1 MFKYIL
7 TALILFSSSYSFS
20 NESDLTISQQLER
33 LQREVSDLSKEVFSN
48 SPNQSNGT
56 NNDFVKNLSAID
68 LRIYD
73 IENDIKN
80 LTSNLE
86 ELYFQLDDIFN
97 KLENLELVI
106 NNLQSVP
113 LKSVEVSN
121 DEISEDS
128 SEVKSN
134 TLSETENTLGTL
146 NISKNTN
153 DTNEEVISEDQEVNS
168 NEKEEILSPE
178 DQFQVAFENIRNKKW
193 QDAKTSFEQFISD
206 NPQNQLSG
214 SAHYWLGE
222 LYILE
227 KNYRQAA
234 LIFAE
239 GFQKFP
245 ASIKAAEMLFKL
257 SQSLY
262 QVEKTNEACKTMEKL
277 IIDFP
282 KNKIIPQTKKQIV
295 DYNCL
300 ENNECSLQINNSLKS

>member
-1 MFKYIL
+1 MFRYIL
-7 TALILFSSSYSFS
+7 TIIIIFFSCYVYS
-20 NESDLTISQQLER
+20 NENELTINQQLER

-48 SPNQSNGT
+48 SSSQSSGT

-113 LKSVEVSN
+113 SNNVNVNTDEVLQ
-121 DEISEDS
+121 DS

-134 TLSETENTLGTL
+134 TLSDTETENTLGTL

-153 DTNEEVISEDQEVNS
+153 DTNEEVISNDQEVNI
-168 NEKEEILSPE
+168 NEKEKVLPPE
-178 DQFQVAFENIRNKKW
+178 DQFQVAFDNIRDKNW
-193 QDAKTSFEQFISD
+193 QDAKTSFEQFIAD
-206 NPQNQLSG
+206 NPDNQLSG

-227 KNYRQAA
+227 KKYREAA

-245 ASIKAAEMLFKL
+245 DSIKAAEMLFKL

-262 QVEKTNEACKTMEKL
+262 KVEKNVEACKTMEKL

-295 DYNCL
+295 EYNCL
-300 ENNECSLQINNSLKS
+300 ENNE

>member
-7 TALILFSSSYSFS
+7 TILIIFFSSSVYSNDS
-20 NESDLTISQQLER
+20 ELTVSQQLER

-48 SPNQSNGT
+48 SSSQSNGT

-80 LTSNLE
+80 LNSNLE

-97 KLENLELVI
+97 KLENLEVII
-106 NNLQSVP
+106 NNFQSVP
-113 LKSVEVSN
+113 LNNVEVN
-121 DEISEDS
+121 TDEVSKDS
-128 SEVKSN
+128 SEVKSD
-134 TLSETENTLGTL
+134 TLSDTENENTLGTL

-153 DTNEEVISEDQEVNS
+153 VTSEELLS
-168 NEKEEILSPE
+168 NNQDKNLIEKEQMLSPE
-178 DQFQVAFENIRNKKW
+178 DQFQVAFDNIRDKKW
-193 QDAKTSFEQFISD
+193 QDAKNSFKVFIEN
-206 NPQNQLSG
+206 NPDNQLSG

-227 KNYRQAA
+227 KNYREAA

-245 ASIKAAEMLFKL
+245 DSIKAAEMLFKL

-262 QVEKTNEACKTMEKL
+262 QVEKTVEACKTMEKL

-282 KNKIIPQTKKQIV
+282 KNKIITKTKKQII

-300 ENNECSLQINNSLKS
+300 ENNE

>member
-7 TALILFSSSYSFS
+7 TVLILFFSSYSFS

-33 LQREVSDLSKEVFSN
+33 LQREVSDLTKEVFSN

-178 DQFQVAFENIRNKKW
+178 DQFQVAFDNIRNKKW

-245 ASIKAAEMLFKL
+245 NSIKAAEMLFKL

-295 DYNCL
+295 EYNCL
-300 ENNECSLQINNSLKS
+300 ENNE

>member
-1 MFKYIL
+1 MSKYIL
-7 TALILFSSSYSFS
+7 TVLILFFSNYSFS

-48 SPNQSNGT
+48 SMNQSNGT

-106 NNLQSVP
+106 NNFQSVP
-113 LKSVEVSN
+113 LNNVEVN
-121 DEISEDS
+121 IDEDSQDS

-134 TLSETENTLGTL
+134 TLSDTETENTLGTL

-153 DTNEEVISEDQEVNS
+153 DTNEEFISEDQEVNS
-168 NEKEEILSPE
+168 NEKEEVLSPE
-178 DQFQVAFENIRNKKW
+178 DQFQEAFDNIRDKKW

-206 NPQNQLSG
+206 NPDNQLSG

-227 KNYRQAA
+227 KNHREAA

-245 ASIKAAEMLFKL
+245 DSIKAAEMLFKL

-262 QVEKTNEACKTMEKL
+262 QVEKITESCKTMEKL

-295 DYNCL
+295 EYNCL
-300 ENNECSLQINNSLKS
+300 ENNE

>member
-7 TALILFSSSYSFS
+7 TSCIIFFSSFVYSNDS
-20 NESDLTISQQLER
+20 ELTVSQQLER
-33 LQREVSDLSKEVFSN
+33 LQREVSDLSKQVFSN
-48 SPNQSNGT
+48 SSSQSNGT

-80 LTSNLE
+80 LNSNLE

-97 KLENLELVI
+97 KLENLEVII
-106 NNLQSVP
+106 NNFQSVP
-113 LKSVEVSN
+113 LSNIEVNTDEVSQ
-121 DEISEDS
+121 DS

-134 TLSETENTLGTL
+134 TLSDAETENTLGTL

-153 DTNEEVISEDQEVNS
+153 EISEELVPNDQDKNS
-168 NEKEEILSPE
+168 IEKEQMLSPE
-178 DQFQVAFENIRNKKW
+178 DQFQVAFDNIRDKKW
-193 QDAKTSFEQFISD
+193 QDAKNSFEEFIAN
-206 NPQNQLSG
+206 NPDNQLSG

-227 KNYRQAA
+227 KNYREAA

-245 ASIKAAEMLFKL
+245 ESIKAAEMLFKL

-262 QVEKTNEACKTMEKL
+262 QVEKTVEACKTMEKL

-282 KNKIIPQTKKQIV
+282 KNKIIPQTKKLIV
-295 DYNCL
+295 EYNCL
-300 ENNECSLQINNSLKS
+300 ENNE

>member
-1 MFKYIL
+1 MFKYIF
-7 TALILFSSSYSFS
+7 TILILFFS
-20 NESDLTISQQLER
+20 NHLYSNEDELTVSQQLER
-33 LQREVSDLSKEVFSN
+33 LQREVSDLSREVFSN

-97 KLENLELVI
+97 KLENLESVI
-106 NNLQSVP
+106 NNFQSVP
-113 LKSVEVSN
+113 LNSVEVST
-121 DEISEDS
+121 DEISEDN

-134 TLSETENTLGTL
+134 TLGETENTLGTL
-146 NISKNTN
+146 NISKNAN
-153 DTNEEVISEDQEVNS
+153 DTNDEVVSDDQEVNS
-168 NEKEEILSPE
+168 NEKEKVLSPE
-178 DQFQVAFENIRNKKW
+178 DQFQVAFDNIRDKKW

-206 NPQNQLSG
+206 NPDNQLSG

-227 KNYRQAA
+227 KNYREAA

-245 ASIKAAEMLFKL
+245 DSIKAAEMLFKL

-262 QVEKTNEACKTMEKL
+262 QVEKTVEACKTMEKL

-295 DYNCL
+295 EYNCL
-300 ENNECSLQINNSLKS
+300 ENNE

>member
-7 TALILFSSSYSFS
+7 SVLIFFFSSCVFS
-20 NESDLTISQQLER
+20 NENELTISQQLER
-33 LQREVSDLSKEVFSN
+33 LQREVSDLSKEVFSDP
-48 SPNQSNGT
+48 SSQLNGT
-56 NNDFVKNLSAID
+56 NNDFVQNLSAID

-97 KLENLELVI
+97 KLENLEIII
-106 NNLQSVP
+106 NNFQSAP
-113 LKSVEVSN
+113 LKNVEVN
-121 DEISEDS
+121 IDEVSQDG
-128 SEVKSN
+128 SEVQNN
-134 TLSETENTLGTL
+134 TLTNIETENTLGTL

-153 DTNEEVISEDQEVNS
+153 DTTEELVSDDQEVNS
-168 NEKEEILSPE
+168 NEKEEVLSPE
-178 DQFQVAFENIRNKKW
+178 DQFQVAFDNIRDKKW
-193 QDAKTSFEQFISD
+193 QDAKISFEQFISD
-206 NPQNQLSG
+206 NPENQLSG

-227 KNYRQAA
+227 KNYREAA

-245 ASIKAAEMLFKL
+245 DSIKAAEMLFKL

-262 QVEKTNEACKTMEKL
+262 QVEKITEACKTMEKL

-295 DYNCL
+295 EYNCL
-300 ENNECSLQINNSLKS
+300 ENNE

>member
-7 TALILFSSSYSFS
+7 TVLILFSSSYSFS

-178 DQFQVAFENIRNKKW
+178 DQFQVAFDNIRNKKW

-227 KNYRQAA
+227 KNYREAA

-245 ASIKAAEMLFKL
+245 DSIKAAEMLFKL

-295 DYNCL
+295 EYNCL
-300 ENNECSLQINNSLKS
+300 ENNE

>member
-1 MFKYIL
+1 MFRYIL
-7 TALILFSSSYSFS
+7 TISILFLSSYVYS
-20 NESDLTISQQLER
+20 NESELTISQQLER

-48 SPNQSNGT
+48 SSSQFSGT

-86 ELYFQLDDIFN
+86 ELYFQLDDILN
-97 KLENLELVI
+97 KLENLEVVI
-106 NNLQSVP
+106 NNFQS
-113 LKSVEVSN
+113 LALSSVEVN
-121 DEISEDS
+121 TDEVSEGS

-134 TLSETENTLGTL
+134 TLNETETENTLGTL

-153 DTNEEVISEDQEVNS
+153 DKTEEVVSDNQEVNS
-168 NEKEEILSPE
+168 NQKDELLPPE
-178 DQFQVAFENIRNKKW
+178 DQFQLAFDNIRDKKW
-193 QDAKTSFEQFISD
+193 QSAKTSFEQFILD
-206 NPQNQLSG
+206 NPDNQLSG

-227 KNYRQAA
+227 KNYREAA
-234 LIFAE
+234 LVFAE

-245 ASIKAAEMLFKL
+245 DSIKAAEMLFKL

-262 QVEKTNEACKTMEKL
+262 QVEKTTEACKTMEKL

-282 KNKIIPQTKKQIV
+282 KNKIIPKTKKQIV
-295 DYNCL
+295 EYNCL
-300 ENNECSLQINNSLKS
+300 ENNE

>member
-1 MFKYIL
+1 MLKHIIVI
-7 TALILFSSSYSFS
+7 LILFLSSYVYS
-20 NESDLTISQQLER
+20 NESELTVSQQLER

-48 SPNQSNGT
+48 SLSQSSGT
-56 NNDFVKNLSAID
+56 DNDFVKNLSAID
-68 LRIYD
+68 LRMYD

-106 NNLQSVP
+106 NNLQSVALNNVQVNTDEVLP
-113 LKSVEVSN
+113 DNSSV
-121 DEISEDS
+121 D
-128 SEVKSN
+128 SN
-134 TLSETENTLGTL
+134 TLNDTETDNTLGTL

-153 DTNEEVISEDQEVNS
+153 DTNEEVVSDNQEINS
-168 NEKEEILSPE
+168 SEKEVVISPE
-178 DQFQVAFENIRNKKW
+178 DQFQIAFDNIRDKKW
-193 QDAKTSFEQFISD
+193 QDAKNSFEQFISD
-206 NPQNQLSG
+206 NPDNQLSG

-227 KNYRQAA
+227 KNYREAA

-245 ASIKAAEMLFKL
+245 DSIKAAEMLFKL

-262 QVEKTNEACKTMEKL
+262 QVDKNVEACKTMEKL

-282 KNKIIPQTKKQIV
+282 KNKIISKTKKQIIE
-295 DYNCL
+295 YNCL
-300 ENNECSLQINNSLKS
+300 ENNE

>member
-1 MFKYIL
+1 MSKYIL
-7 TALILFSSSYSFS
+7 TVLILFFSSYAFS
-20 NESDLTISQQLER
+20 NENDLTISQQLER

-48 SPNQSNGT
+48 SPNLSNGT

-106 NNLQSVP
+106 NNLQLVP
-113 LKSVEVSN
+113 LDSVEVST
-121 DEISEDS
+121 DEISEES
-128 SEVKSN
+128 SQVKSN

-146 NISKNTN
+146 NISKNTDNTN
-153 DTNEEVISEDQEVNS
+153 DEVVSDDQEVNS
-168 NEKEEILSPE
+168 IEKEEIISPE
-178 DQFQVAFENIRNKKW
+178 DQFQVAFDNIRDKKW
-193 QDAKTSFEQFISD
+193 QDAKSSFEQFISD
-206 NPQNQLSG
+206 NPENQLSG

-227 KNYRQAA
+227 KNYREAA

-245 ASIKAAEMLFKL
+245 DSIKAAEMLFKL

-262 QVEKTNEACKTMEKL
+262 KVEKTVEACKTMEKL

-295 DYNCL
+295 EYNCL
-300 ENNECSLQINNSLKS
+300 ENNE

>member
-1 MFKYIL
+1 MFRYIF
-7 TALILFSSSYSFS
+7 TILILFFTSYVFS

-48 SPNQSNGT
+48 SSNQSNGT
-56 NNDFVKNLSAID
+56 NNDFIKNLSAID

-86 ELYFQLDDIFN
+86 ELYFQLDDIFK
-97 KLENLELVI
+97 KLENLEVVI
-106 NNLQSVP
+106 NNFQSVP
-113 LKSVEVSN
+113 LNDVEVNTEEVSQDSFEVESN
-121 DEISEDS
+121 NL
-128 SEVKSN
+128 SN
-134 TLSETENTLGTL
+134 SETENTLGTL
-146 NISKNTN
+146 NISRKTG
-153 DTNEEVISEDQEVNS
+153 DTNEEGLSDDQELNS
-168 NEKEEILSPE
+168 NKKEEVLSPE
-178 DQFQVAFENIRNKKW
+178 DQFQLAFDNIRDKNW
-193 QDAKTSFEQFISD
+193 QDAKTLFKQFISD
-206 NPQNQLSG
+206 NPENQLSG

-227 KNYRQAA
+227 KNYREAA

-245 ASIKAAEMLFKL
+245 DSIKAAEMLFKL

-262 QVEKTNEACKTMEKL
+262 QVEKTTEACKTMEKL

-295 DYNCL
+295 EYNCL
-300 ENNECSLQINNSLKS
+300 ENNE

>member
-7 TALILFSSSYSFS
+7 TIIIIFFSTYAYS
-20 NESDLTISQQLER
+20 NENELTINQQLER
-33 LQREVSDLSKEVFSN
+33 LQREVSDISKEVFSN
-48 SPNQSNGT
+48 SSSQSSGT
-56 NNDFVKNLSAID
+56 NNDFVKNLSSID

-86 ELYFQLDDIFN
+86 DLYFQLDDILN

-106 NNLQSVP
+106 NNLQPITPNNV
-113 LKSVEVSN
+113 KVNTDEVLQ
-121 DEISEDS
+121 DS

-134 TLSETENTLGTL
+134 TLSDTENENTLGTL
-146 NISKNTN
+146 NISKNIN
-153 DTNEEVISEDQEVNS
+153 DTNEEVISNDKEVNS
-168 NEKEEILSPE
+168 NEKEMVLSPE
-178 DQFQVAFENIRNKKW
+178 DQFQVAFDNIRNKKW
-193 QDAKTSFEQFISD
+193 QDAKTTFEQFIAD
-206 NPQNQLSG
+206 NPDNQLSG

-227 KNYRQAA
+227 KNYREAA

-245 ASIKAAEMLFKL
+245 DSIKAAEMLFKL

-262 QVEKTNEACKTMEKL
+262 QVEKTVEACKTMEKL

-282 KNKIIPQTKKQIV
+282 KNKIISQTKKQII

-300 ENNECSLQINNSLKS
+300 ENNE

>member
-1 MFKYIL
+1 MSKYIL
-7 TALILFSSSYSFS
+7 TVLILFFSSYAFS
-20 NESDLTISQQLER
+20 NENDLTISQQLER

-73 IENDIKN
+73 IESDIKN

-97 KLENLELVI
+97 KLENLESVI

-113 LKSVEVSN
+113 LNNVEVN
-121 DEISEDS
+121 TDEASQDKA
-128 SEVKSN
+128 EVKSN
-134 TLSETENTLGTL
+134 TLSDTETENTLGTL

-153 DTNEEVISEDQEVNS
+153 DTNEEVISEAQEVNS
-168 NEKEEILSPE
+168 NEKEEVLSPE
-178 DQFQVAFENIRNKKW
+178 DQFQEAFDNIRDKKW
-193 QDAKTSFEQFISD
+193 QDAKISFEQFISD
-206 NPQNQLSG
+206 NPDNQLSG

-227 KNYRQAA
+227 KNYIEAA

-245 ASIKAAEMLFKL
+245 DSIKAAEMLFKL

-262 QVEKTNEACKTMEKL
+262 QVEKNVEACKTMEKL

-295 DYNCL
+295 EYNCL
-300 ENNECSLQINNSLKS
+300 ENNE

>member
-7 TALILFSSSYSFS
+7 IVLILFFSSYSFS

-68 LRIYD
+68 VRIYD
-73 IENDIKN
+73 IESDIKN

-178 DQFQVAFENIRNKKW
+178 DQFQVAFDNIRNKKW

-227 KNYRQAA
+227 KNYREAA

-245 ASIKAAEMLFKL
+245 DSIKAAEMLFKL

-295 DYNCL
+295 EYNCL
-300 ENNECSLQINNSLKS
+300 ENNE

>member
-1 MFKYIL
+1 MLKYIL
-7 TALILFSSSYSFS
+7 TVLILFFSSYSFS

-48 SPNQSNGT
+48 SQNQSNGT

-178 DQFQVAFENIRNKKW
+178 DQFQVAFDNIRNKKW

-227 KNYRQAA
+227 KNYREAA

-245 ASIKAAEMLFKL
+245 DSIKAAEMLFKL

-295 DYNCL
+295 EYNCL
-300 ENNECSLQINNSLKS
+300 ENNE

>member
-1 MFKYIL
+1 MLKYIL
-7 TALILFSSSYSFS
+7 TVLILFFSSYSFS

-178 DQFQVAFENIRNKKW
+178 DQFQVAFDNIRNKKW

-227 KNYRQAA
+227 KNYREAA

-245 ASIKAAEMLFKL
+245 DSIKAAEMLFKL

-262 QVEKTNEACKTMEKL
+262 QVEKTNEACKTMKKL

-295 DYNCL
+295 EYNCL
-300 ENNECSLQINNSLKS
+300 ENNE

>member
-1 MFKYIL
+1 MSKYIL
-7 TALILFSSSYSFS
+7 TFLILFFSSYAFS
-20 NESDLTISQQLER
+20 NENDLTISQQLER

-113 LKSVEVSN
+113 LNSVEVSN

-128 SEVKSN
+128 SEAKSN
-134 TLSETENTLGTL
+134 NLSKTENTLGTL

-153 DTNEEVISEDQEVNS
+153 DTNDEVVSDDQQVNS
-168 NEKEEILSPE
+168 NEKEEVISPE
-178 DQFQVAFENIRNKKW
+178 DQFQVAFDNIRDKKW

-227 KNYRQAA
+227 KNYREAA

-245 ASIKAAEMLFKL
+245 DSIKAAEMLFKL

-295 DYNCL
+295 EYNCL
-300 ENNECSLQINNSLKS
+300 ENNEWSLKIKNSLKS

>member
-1 MFKYIL
+1 MFRYIF
-7 TALILFSSSYSFS
+7 AILILFFSNFVNS
-20 NESDLTISQQLER
+20 NESELTISQQLER
-33 LQREVSDLSKEVFSN
+33 LQREVSDLSKEVFSISSN
-48 SPNQSNGT
+48 SSNLSNGT

-73 IENDIKN
+73 IETDIKN
-80 LTSNLE
+80 LNSNLE

-97 KLENLELVI
+97 KLESLELTI
-106 NNLQSVP
+106 SNSQSALLNNFDVNSN
-113 LKSVEVSN
+113 EVSQ
-121 DEISEDS
+121 DS

-134 TLSETENTLGTL
+134 NLNDSETKNTLGTL

-153 DTNEEVISEDQEVNS
+153 GTNVGVVSEDQEKNS
-168 NEKEEILSPE
+168 NEKEEVLSPE
-178 DQFQVAFENIRNKKW
+178 DQFQVAFDNIRDKKW
-193 QDAKTSFEQFISD
+193 QEAKTSFEQFIIG
-206 NPQNQLSG
+206 NPNNQLSG

-222 LYILE
+222 LHILE
-227 KNYRQAA
+227 KNYREAA

-245 ASIKAAEMLFKL
+245 DSIKAAEMLFKL
-257 SQSLY
+257 SQSLH
-262 QVEKTNEACKTMEKL
+262 QVEKTVEACKTMEKL

-300 ENNECSLQINNSLKS
+300 ENNE

>member
-7 TALILFSSSYSFS
+7 TVLILFFSSYVFS

-97 KLENLELVI
+97 KLENLEVVI

-113 LKSVEVSN
+113 LNSVEVSN

-153 DTNEEVISEDQEVNS
+153 DTNDEVVSDDQEVNS
-168 NEKEEILSPE
+168 NEKEEVISPE
-178 DQFQVAFENIRNKKW
+178 DQFQEAFDNIRDKKW
-193 QDAKTSFEQFISD
+193 QDAKSSFEQFISD
-206 NPQNQLSG
+206 NPENQLSG

-227 KNYRQAA
+227 KNYREAA

-245 ASIKAAEMLFKL
+245 DSIKAAEMLFKL

-262 QVEKTNEACKTMEKL
+262 QVEKTTEACKTMEQL

-282 KNKIIPQTKKQIV
+282 KNKMIPQTKKQII

-300 ENNECSLQINNSLKS
+300 ENNE

>member
-1 MFKYIL
+1 MFRYIL
-7 TALILFSSSYSFS
+7 AILILFISSYVYS

-48 SPNQSNGT
+48 SSNQSSGT

-73 IENDIKN
+73 IESDIKN

-113 LKSVEVSN
+113 LNNFEVNTDEVSQ
-121 DEISEDS
+121 DS

-134 TLSETENTLGTL
+134 TLSDTETENTLGTL

-153 DTNEEVISEDQEVNS
+153 DINDTNEASVSDDQELNS
-168 NEKEEILSPE
+168 NEKEEVLSPE
-178 DQFQVAFENIRNKKW
+178 DQFQIAFDHIRNKKW

-206 NPQNQLSG
+206 NPDSQLSG

-227 KNYRQAA
+227 KNYREAA

-245 ASIKAAEMLFKL
+245 DSIKAAEMLFKL

-262 QVEKTNEACKTMEKL
+262 QVEKTTEACKTMEKL

-295 DYNCL
+295 EYNCL
-300 ENNECSLQINNSLKS
+300 ENNE

>member
-1 MFKYIL
+1 MFRHIL
-7 TALILFSSSYSFS
+7 AILILFLSSYVYS
-20 NESDLTISQQLER
+20 NDSELTISQQLER

-48 SPNQSNGT
+48 SSSQSSGI

-73 IENDIKN
+73 IESDIKN

-86 ELYFQLDDIFN
+86 ELYFQLDDILN

-106 NNLQSVP
+106 NNLQSVT
-113 LKSVEVSN
+113 LNNIEVNTDEVSQ
-121 DEISEDS
+121 DS

-134 TLSETENTLGTL
+134 ILSDTETKNTLGTL

-153 DTNEEVISEDQEVNS
+153 DTNDAAVSDDQKLNF
-168 NEKEEILSPE
+168 NEKEEVLSPE
-178 DQFQVAFENIRNKKW
+178 DQFQIAFDHIRNKKW

-206 NPQNQLSG
+206 NPDSQLSG

-227 KNYRQAA
+227 KNFREAA

-245 ASIKAAEMLFKL
+245 NSIKAAEMLFKL

-262 QVEKTNEACKTMEKL
+262 QVEKTTEACKTMEKL

-295 DYNCL
+295 EYNCL
-300 ENNECSLQINNSLKS
+300 ENNE

>member
-1 MFKYIL
+1 MFRYIL
-7 TALILFSSSYSFS
+7 TILILFLSSYVFS

-56 NNDFVKNLSAID
+56 NNDFIKNLSAID

-86 ELYFQLDDIFN
+86 ELYFQLEDIFN
-97 KLENLELVI
+97 KLENLEIVI
-106 NNLQSVP
+106 NNFQSAP
-113 LKSVEVSN
+113 LNNVEVN
-121 DEISEDS
+121 TDEFSEDS
-128 SEVKSN
+128 TEVKSN
-134 TLSETENTLGTL
+134 TLSETETENTLGTL
-146 NISKNTN
+146 SISKNTN
-153 DTNEEVISEDQEVNS
+153 DTNEVVSDDQEINS
-168 NEKEEILSPE
+168 NQKEEVLSPE
-178 DQFQVAFENIRNKKW
+178 DQFQVAFDNIRDKKW
-193 QDAKTSFEQFISD
+193 QDAKNSFKQFISD
-206 NPQNQLSG
+206 NPENQLSG

-227 KNYRQAA
+227 KNYRNAA

-245 ASIKAAEMLFKL
+245 DSIKAAEMLFKL

-262 QVEKTNEACKTMEKL
+262 QVEKTTEACKTMEKL

-282 KNKIIPQTKKQIV
+282 KNKIIPLTKKQIV
-295 DYNCL
+295 EYNCL
-300 ENNECSLQINNSLKS
+300 ENNE

>member
-1 MFKYIL
+1 MFKHIITVSIL
-7 TALILFSSSYSFS
+7 IFSGFVYS
-20 NESDLTISQQLER
+20 NENELTISQQLER

-48 SPNQSNGT
+48 SSSKLNGT
-56 NNDFVKNLSAID
+56 NNDFIQNLSAID

-80 LTSNLE
+80 LNSNLE

-97 KLENLELVI
+97 KLANLELVI
-106 NNLQSVP
+106 NNLQSIP
-113 LKSVEVSN
+113 LNNVEVN
-121 DEISEDS
+121 TNEVSEDN
-128 SEVKSN
+128 SERKSN
-134 TLSETENTLGTL
+134 TLSDTETKNTLGTL

-153 DTNEEVISEDQEVNS
+153 ETTEELQSDDQDLTSNEE
-168 NEKEEILSPE
+168 EEILSPE
-178 DQFQVAFENIRNKKW
+178 DQFQLAFDNIRDKKW
-193 QDAKTSFEQFISD
+193 QDAKISFEKFITD
-206 NPQNQLSG
+206 NPNNQLSG

-227 KNYRQAA
+227 KNYREAA

-245 ASIKAAEMLFKL
+245 DSIKAAEMLFKL

-262 QVEKTNEACKTMEKL
+262 QVEKSTEACKTMEKL

-295 DYNCL
+295 EYNCL
-300 ENNECSLQINNSLKS
+300 ENNE

>member
-7 TALILFSSSYSFS
+7 TLLVIVFSSYVYS
-20 NESDLTISQQLER
+20 NENELSISQQLER

-48 SPNQSNGT
+48 SSSQSNGIK
-56 NNDFVKNLSAID
+56 NDFVKNLSAID

-97 KLENLELVI
+97 MLENLELVI
-106 NNLQSVP
+106 NNLEAVSLNNV
-113 LKSVEVSN
+113 KVNTDEVSQ
-121 DEISEDS
+121 DS

-134 TLSETENTLGTL
+134 TLNDTETKNTLGTL
-146 NISKNTN
+146 NISKNTK
-153 DTNEEVISEDQEVNS
+153 DSNEEVLSNDQEVNS
-168 NEKEEILSPE
+168 NKKENELSPE
-178 DQFQVAFENIRNKKW
+178 DQFQVAFDNIRDKKW
-193 QDAKTSFEQFISD
+193 QNAKTSFEQFIAD
-206 NPQNQLSG
+206 NPDNQLSG

-227 KNYRQAA
+227 KNYREAA

-245 ASIKAAEMLFKL
+245 DSIKAAEMLFKL

-262 QVEKTNEACKTMEKL
+262 QVEKSAEACKIMEKL

-295 DYNCL
+295 EYNCL
-300 ENNECSLQINNSLKS
+300 ENNE

>member
-1 MFKYIL
+1 MFKYIF
-7 TALILFSSSYSFS
+7 TILILFFSSHLYS
-20 NESDLTISQQLER
+20 NEDELTVSQQLER
-33 LQREVSDLSKEVFSN
+33 LQREVSDLSREVFSN

-113 LKSVEVSN
+113 LNNVEVST

-153 DTNEEVISEDQEVNS
+153 DTNEEVVSDDQEVNS
-168 NEKEEILSPE
+168 NKKEEALSPE
-178 DQFQVAFENIRNKKW
+178 DQFQVAFDNIRDKKW
-193 QDAKTSFEQFISD
+193 QDAKSSFEKFISD
-206 NPQNQLSG
+206 NPENQLSG

-222 LYILE
+222 LFILE
-227 KNYRQAA
+227 KNYREAA

-245 ASIKAAEMLFKL
+245 DSIKAAEMLFKL

-262 QVEKTNEACKTMEKL
+262 QVEKTTEACKTMEKL

-295 DYNCL
+295 EYNCL
-300 ENNECSLQINNSLKS
+300 ENNE

>member
-7 TALILFSSSYSFS
+7 TVLILFFSSYSFS

-33 LQREVSDLSKEVFSN
+33 LQREVSDLSKQVFSN

-106 NNLQSVP
+106 NNFQSLP
-113 LKSVEVSN
+113 LNNVEVN
-121 DEISEDS
+121 TDEASQDS
-128 SEVKSN
+128 SEIKSN
-134 TLSETENTLGTL
+134 TLSDTETENTLGTL

-168 NEKEEILSPE
+168 NEKEEVLSPE
-178 DQFQVAFENIRNKKW
+178 DQFQEAFDNIRDKKW

-206 NPQNQLSG
+206 NPDNQLSG
-214 SAHYWLGE
+214 SAHDWL
-222 LYILE
+222 
-227 KNYRQAA
+227 
-234 LIFAE
+234 
-239 GFQKFP
+239 
-245 ASIKAAEMLFKL
+245 
-257 SQSLY
+257 
-262 QVEKTNEACKTMEKL
+262 
-277 IIDFP
+277 
-282 KNKIIPQTKKQIV
+282 
-295 DYNCL
+295 
-300 ENNECSLQINNSLKS
+300 

>member
-7 TALILFSSSYSFS
+7 TILILFLSSYVNS
-20 NESDLTISQQLER
+20 NESELTISQQLER
-33 LQREVSDLSKEVFSN
+33 LQREVSDLSKEVFSK
-48 SPNQSNGT
+48 SSSQSSGT

-80 LTSNLE
+80 LNSNLE

-97 KLENLELVI
+97 KLENLDLVI
-106 NNLQSVP
+106 NNLQSVS
-113 LKSVEVSN
+113 LNNTEGNTDDVSQ
-121 DEISEDS
+121 DS
-128 SEVKSN
+128 SEIKSN
-134 TLSETENTLGTL
+134 NLSDTETENTLGTL

-153 DTNEEVISEDQEVNS
+153 DTTEQVVSDNQEVHS
-168 NEKEEILSPE
+168 NEKDEVLSPE
-178 DQFQVAFENIRNKKW
+178 DQFQVAFDNIRDKKW
-193 QDAKTSFEQFISD
+193 QDAKTSFKKFISD
-206 NPQNQLSG
+206 NPDNQLSG

-227 KNYRQAA
+227 KNYREAA
-234 LIFAE
+234 LVFAE
-239 GFQKFP
+239 GLQKFP
-245 ASIKAAEMLFKL
+245 DSIKAAEMLFKL

-262 QVEKTNEACKTMEKL
+262 QVEKTSEACKTMEKL

-295 DYNCL
+295 EYNCL
-300 ENNECSLQINNSLKS
+300 ENNE

>member
-7 TALILFSSSYSFS
+7 TVLILFFSSYSFS

-106 NNLQSVP
+106 NNFQSVP
-113 LKSVEVSN
+113 LKNVEVN
-121 DEISEDS
+121 TDETSQDS

-134 TLSETENTLGTL
+134 TLSDTETENTLGTL

-168 NEKEEILSPE
+168 NEKEEVLSPE
-178 DQFQVAFENIRNKKW
+178 DQFQEAFDNIRDKKW
-193 QDAKTSFEQFISD
+193 QDAKISFEQFISD

-227 KNYRQAA
+227 KNYREAA

-245 ASIKAAEMLFKL
+245 DSIKAAEMLFKL
-257 SQSLY
+257 SHSLY
-262 QVEKTNEACKTMEKL
+262 QVEKITESCKTMEKL

-295 DYNCL
+295 EYNCL
-300 ENNECSLQINNSLKS
+300 ENNE

>member
-1 MFKYIL
+1 MFKYIF
-7 TALILFSSSYSFS
+7 TILILFFSSHLYS
-20 NESDLTISQQLER
+20 NEDELTVSQQLER
-33 LQREVSDLSKEVFSN
+33 LQREVSDLSREVFSN

-113 LKSVEVSN
+113 LNNVEVST

-153 DTNEEVISEDQEVNS
+153 DTNEEVVSDDQEVNS
-168 NEKEEILSPE
+168 NKKEEALSPE
-178 DQFQVAFENIRNKKW
+178 DQFQVAFDNIRDKKW
-193 QDAKTSFEQFISD
+193 QDAKNSLEKFISD
-206 NPQNQLSG
+206 NPENQLSG

-222 LYILE
+222 LFILE
-227 KNYRQAA
+227 KNYREAA

-245 ASIKAAEMLFKL
+245 DSIKAAEMLFKL

-262 QVEKTNEACKTMEKL
+262 QVEKTTEACKTMEKL

-295 DYNCL
+295 EYNCL
-300 ENNECSLQINNSLKS
+300 ENNE